1 MIRDDRGNDTEL
13 WLQQPQHI
21 CGLLWHIY
29 SVTVG
34 QGLMAPGQTFLVMIS
49 TSPPGTFDLVDSYK
63 SCYESAIYNSC
74 SKTMCVNDGT
84 NLIVWS
90 YFYFLRCMLS
100 CLLINILNGPKSTS
114 LKLYANFKYNQ
125 KYNELVSFLL
135 MYNE

>member
-1 MIRDDRGNDTEL
+1 MQYIHGRGVWVDRKVEDGGFWGDLET
-13 WLQQPQHI
+13 
-21 CGLLWHIY
+21 
-29 SVTVG
+29 VTVL
-34 QGLMAPGQTFLVMIS
+34 QGMMAPEQTFLVIIS
-49 TSPPGTFDLVDSYK
+49 TSPLGNFGLVDSYK

-100 CLLINILNGPKSTS
+100 CLLINILNGPTSSS